1 MKNRTKLI
9 KKAIYILLGCYVLVA
24 CDIFKK
30 TDDRTPIARVG
41 ESYLYQ
47 EDVENLVADGTSV
60 EDSTLLVNG
69 YITRWA
75 TQLLMVDGAK
85 RNLPENIQNDFNKL
99 INQYRNDLFT
109 KAYVEALVKRNID
122 TAVSLSEA
130 KKVYE
135 SNKESFKLNEELI
148 KLRYINISQNAL
160 NREDVEKRFKRF
172 DEKDKKILDSVAVQ
186 FQSYSLNDS
195 IWVKASQVVE
205 KIPVLNADNKKELL
219 KKSNF
224 IQLKDSLGLYLIQIN
239 EVLQLN
245 DYAPLE
251 YVKPTVNQ
259 IVINRRKLELIK
271 QFEKDITKD
280 AIKNNQFEIY
290 N

>member
-1 MKNRTKLI
+1 MVSCQFFKPTDNRI
-9 KKAIYILLGCYVLVA
+9 
-24 CDIFKK
+24 
-30 TDDRTPIARVG
+30 PIARVG

-47 EDVENLVADGTSV
+47 EDVEGLVAEGTSV

-75 TQLLMVDGAK
+75 TQLLLVDGAK
-85 RNLPENIQNDFNKL
+85 RNLPEKTQNEYGKL
-99 INQYRNDLFT
+99 VNQYRNDLYT
-109 KAYVEALVKRNID
+109 KAYVETLVKRNID
-122 TAVSLSEA
+122 TAVSKSEA
-130 KKVYE
+130 LKVYE

-148 KLRYINISQNAL
+148 RLRYINISQNDI
-160 NREDVEKRFKRF
+160 NKEDIEKRFKRF
-172 DEKDKKILDSVAVQ
+172 DERDKRYLDSLSIQ
-186 FQSYSLNDS
+186 FKSYFLNDS
-195 IWVKASQVVE
+195 VWINAAQVAE
-205 KIPVLNADNKKELL
+205 KIPVVNADNKKELL
-219 KKSNF
+219 KKSNY

-239 EVLQLN
+239 EVLQQN

-259 IVINRRKLELIK
+259 IILNRRKLELIK

>member
-1 MKNRTKLI
+1 M
-9 KKAIYILLGCYVLVA
+9 ASCQF
-24 CDIFKK
+24 FKQS
-30 TDDRTPIARVG
+30 DNRTPIARVG
-41 ESYLYQ
+41 ESYLYK
-47 EDVENLVADGTSV
+47 EDVEDLVVEGTSV

-75 TQLLMVDGAK
+75 TQLLLVYGAQ
-85 RNLPENIQNDFNKL
+85 RNLPENIQSDYR
-99 INQYRNDLFT
+99 INAFWVGQSIT
-109 KAYVEALVKRNID
+109 PKAYVETLVKRNID
-122 TAVSLSEA
+122 TAVSMTEA
-130 KKVYE
+130 LKVYE

-148 KLRYINISQNAL
+148 KLRYINISQNAI
-160 NREDVEKRFKRF
+160 NKDEVEKRFKRY
-172 DEKDKKILDSVAVQ
+172 DENDKRYLDSLSVQ
-186 FQSYSLNDS
+186 FKSYFLNDS
-195 IWVKASQVVE
+195 VWINAAQVAE
-205 KIPVLNADNKKELL
+205 KIPVVNTENKKELL
-219 KKSNF
+219 KKSNY

-239 EVLQLN
+239 EVLQQN

-259 IVINRRKLELIK
+259 IIHNRRKLELIK